1 MRIAIPA
8 PIERNQNGDTADR
21 NAAAASGGQRH
32 EIQGNAPMSPT
43 HPVTLAVPPEPTDHA
58 LGSEHARVVVIEYGD
73 FECPSCKVA
82 ATTPTLLVERFPNQ
96 VRFIFRHFPLEEAH
110 PHALL
115 AAESSEAAG
124 AQGKFWE
131 MHDVLFRNQLHL
143 KAADLH
149 HYASELGLDMA
160 RYVAEMDD
168 HIYLQKVREHVA
180 GGRLSHIR
188 ATPTFFVNGAVQD
201 ISFGM
206 KGLHDAVAAA
216 VTHRRK

>member
-1 MRIAIPA
+1 
-8 PIERNQNGDTADR
+8 
-21 NAAAASGGQRH
+21 
-32 EIQGNAPMSPT
+32 MSPV
-43 HPVTLAVPPEPTDHA
+43 HPVTLAVPPEPTDHTK
-58 LGSEHARVVVIEYGD
+58 GSEHARVVVVEYGD

-82 ATTPTLLVERFPNQ
+82 STTPELLVERFPNQ
-96 VRFIFRHFPLEEAH
+96 VRLIFRHFPLEEAH

-115 AAESSEAAG
+115 AAESAEAAG

-131 MHDVLFRNQLHL
+131 MHDVLFRNQQHL
-143 KAADLH
+143 KAAALH

-168 HIYLQKVREHVA
+168 HIYLQKVREHIA
-180 GGRLSHIR
+180 AGRLSHIR
-188 ATPTFFVNGAVQD
+188 ATPTFFVNGTVQD

-206 KGLHDAVAAA
+206 KALHDAVAAA